1 MKIVIPLKLSNW
13 NDIINSN
20 RINKYIGASQKKK
33 EMKDISY
40 FIRNMP
46 KITEYPI
53 KINFTWHVKNI
64 ASDLDN
70 KCIKSI
76 LDCMQ
81 NLGKLQNDNIK
92 HINEIT
98 YKATKDKD
106 DYVEMEIEY
115 NGSA

>member
-13 NDIINSN
+13 NDIINAN

-40 FIRNMP
+40 FIRNIP
-46 KITEYPI
+46 KITNYPI
-53 KINFTWHVKNI
+53 KISFIWHVKNM

-70 KCIKSI
+70 KSVKAI

-81 NLGKLQNDNIK
+81 NLGKLENDNIK
-92 HINEIT
+92 HINKIT
-98 YKATKDKD
+98 YIAIKDETE
-106 DYVEMEIEY
+106 YVEMEIEY
-115 NGSA
+115 NGNT